1 MRHGRG
7 ARTKGTL
14 ELSGSSRRPGDKRT
28 FLVMLPL
35 ASQHGAAMAL
45 VLRCCA
51 RIFRPSSS
59 VSRVIFA
66 PYPPPG

>member
-1 MRHGRG
+1 MGGG

-28 FLVMLPL
+28 FLVMLPPSKPARGRPL
-35 ASQHGAAMAL
+35 PL

-51 RIFRPSSS
+51 RIYSTVVFRLAGH
-59 VSRVIFA
+59 FA
-66 PYPPPG
+66 PYPPPS